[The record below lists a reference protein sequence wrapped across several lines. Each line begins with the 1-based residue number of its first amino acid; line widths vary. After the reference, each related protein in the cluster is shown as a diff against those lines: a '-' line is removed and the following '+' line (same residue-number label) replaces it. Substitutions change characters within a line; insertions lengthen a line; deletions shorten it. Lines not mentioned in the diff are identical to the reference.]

1 MTKIRVAIADDH
13 KVYAEALGTILESCP
28 DPEIEV
34 VTVAHTGNA
43 LLRAL
48 ASRPD
53 NHDIILLDLNMPDG
67 DGLSV
72 LPVIKKHYTDLR
84 VLVLTMYDDAKFIK
98 AVHACRGD
106 GYFLKT
112 NTYGE
117 LLTAIVRIMDGKPYF
132 SAGLTVFPK
141 DYEGNG
147 NDNFQDDFLLR
158 HNLTKRELEVLAL
171 ISHAKSNKEIAD
183 ELFISDQ
190 TVMVHRKNIMRKLSV
205 TNTAGLIKFALDQN
219 LS

>member
-13 KVYAEALGTILESCP
+13 KVYAEALSTLLQSCP
-28 DPEIEV
+28 DPAMEV
-34 VTVAHTGNA
+34 VTVVHSGNT
-43 LLRAL
+43 LLQAL
-48 ASRPD
+48 AVKA
-53 NHDIILLDLNMPDG
+53 HDIVLLDLNMPDG

-72 LPVIKKHYTDLR
+72 LPVIKEKYTKLR

-112 NTYGE
+112 NAYLE
-117 LLTAIVRIMDGKPYF
+117 LLTAIAQILDGKPYF
-132 SAGLTVFPK
+132 SAGLRVFPK
-141 DYEGNG
+141 NFENNG
-147 NDNFQDDFLLR
+147 NDHFQDDFILR
-158 HNLTKRELEVLAL
+158 HNLTKRELEVLML
-171 ISHAKSNKEIAD
+171 VSHAKSNKEIAD

-205 TNTAGLIKFALDQN
+205 SNTAGLIKFALDHN